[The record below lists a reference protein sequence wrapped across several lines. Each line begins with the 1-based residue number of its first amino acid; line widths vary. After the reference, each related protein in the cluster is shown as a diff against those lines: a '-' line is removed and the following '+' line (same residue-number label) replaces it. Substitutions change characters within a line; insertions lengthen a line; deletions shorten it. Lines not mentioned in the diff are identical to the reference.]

1 MRRRRAQ
8 WYTQRR
14 LARGLGARGRAA
26 RRARAALLLALTAA
40 LLLAAAGC
48 AGGGA
53 QADTREIAERKMRVT
68 TTTNWHTDL
77 ARRIGGDRVKVTGL
91 MGPGVDPHLYEATA
105 GDVRRLGESDIVIW
119 NGLQL
124 EGKMEEVFAEVGEHI
139 PVVAAAEAVPLSE
152 RIRIDGVAGKEFDP
166 HIWFDTRLWRHAA
179 RAVAD
184 GYKRRDPRHAAGYN
198 DRLRAYEAELRRVD
212 ADVRRRLERVSPR
225 SRVLVTSHDAFSYFA
240 RAYRFEVASI
250 QGKSTAGEATTADI
264 ERAARIVADRDLE
277 AVFVE
282 SSVPRQTIEA
292 VLAAARKRGQPANV
306 GGQLFG
312 DALGAPGTPAGAY
325 AGAVRHNADAVAE
338 GLGS

>member
-1 MRRRRAQ
+1 MRRRRTQ
-8 WYTQRR
+8 RYTQRR
-14 LARGLGARGRAA
+14 LGRGAGARARAA
-26 RRARAALLLALTAA
+26 RRARAGFLLALSAV
-40 LLLAAAGC
+40 LLLAATGC

-53 QADTREIAERKMRVT
+53 QADTREIGQRKVRVT

-77 ARRIGGDRVKVTGL
+77 ARRIGGDRVVVTGL

-105 GDVRRLGESDIVIW
+105 GDVRRLGESDVVIW

-179 RAVAD
+179 RAVTD

>member
-26 RRARAALLLALTAA
+26 RRARAALLPALTAA

>member
-139 PVVAAAEAVPLSE
+139 PVVAAAEAVPLWD
-152 RIRIDGVAGKEFDP
+152 RIRIEGVAGKEFDP